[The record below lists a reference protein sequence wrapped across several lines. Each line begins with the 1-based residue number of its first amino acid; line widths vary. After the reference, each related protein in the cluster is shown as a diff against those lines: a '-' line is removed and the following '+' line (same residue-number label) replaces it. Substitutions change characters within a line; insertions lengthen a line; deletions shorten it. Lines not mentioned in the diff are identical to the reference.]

1 MQSFTDGKL
10 RHRSG
15 ILGRIC
21 GRRSDRDR
29 RWIGRKRAPCEAKRG
44 NEGLYGKDTRKVV
57 IVLCGDFSGNAVD
70 NRTEGNTNPTDHFFK
85 HESKEHQSNVGLNG
99 KKA

>member
-1 MQSFTDGKL
+1 MAAWAGSVVGDQIETED
-10 RHRSG
+10 R
-15 ILGRIC
+15 LG
-21 GRRSDRDR
+21 GREHL
-29 RWIGRKRAPCEAKRG
+29 GFHCEAKRG

-57 IVLCGDFSGNAVD
+57 IVLCGDFYGNAVD
-70 NRTEGNTNPTDHFFK
+70 NGTEGNTNPTDHFFK